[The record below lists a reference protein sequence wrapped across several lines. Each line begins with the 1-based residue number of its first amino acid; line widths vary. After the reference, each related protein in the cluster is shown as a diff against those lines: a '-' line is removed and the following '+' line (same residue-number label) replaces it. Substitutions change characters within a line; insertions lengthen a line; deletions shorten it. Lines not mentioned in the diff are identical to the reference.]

1 MFSSL
6 VYLVCSSASCLSVQL
21 YVLGPNVFQR
31 VCGLLAETFV
41 ILIVLVRSAICYVAG
56 LLAELSVTAVGV
68 AENTVHSPTS
78 QSPAARLYVPA
89 KRSR

>member
-1 MFSSL
+1 MF
-6 VYLVCSSASCLSVQL
+6 VRTAVCAWAERLSAGLWL
-21 YVLGPNVFQR
+21 
-31 VCGLLAETFV
+31 LLAETFV